1 MPEEVV
7 LLTGEVEG
15 PHFRTMLESCNPHL
29 VIVHAQTLE
38 QLETAFLR
46 PPGGGGPRRLVAFS
60 TSVIVPKTILG
71 TLQVPAY
78 NFHPGPPTYPGSHA
92 ASFAI
97 YDGAEHFGATVHV
110 MEEKVDCGPIVALGL
125 CKHSDGPAFLFIFQ
139 SKKPPFDIRIIQ
151 IPDHM
156 IERGRIEN
164 AKAMDVFARGI
175 ETDEWPGYEQKPTL
189 LETPQWMEDKF
200 DRMAGDGAFELTYRM
215 QRQFYRPD
223 EEIK

>member
-29 VIVHAQTLE
+29 VIVHAETLE
-38 QLETAFLR
+38 QLETAFLK
-46 PPGGGGPRRLVAFS
+46 PPAGGGLRRLVAFS
-60 TSVIVPKTILG
+60 TSVIVHKTVLG

-110 MEEKVDCGPIVALGL
+110 MEEKVDCGPIVAAEWFVV
-125 CKHSDGPAFLFIFQ
+125 P
-139 SKKPPFDIRIIQ
+139 
-151 IPDHM
+151 
-156 IERGRIEN
+156 EN
-164 AKAMDVFARGI
+164 ARFMDLELKTYELLLKMFADRVSHLATSDDPLPVIDAQWSGKKHTDAEFEAMKELEADM
-175 ETDEWPGYEQKPTL
+175 DEAEINL
-189 LETPQWMEDKF
+189 RF
-200 DRMAGDGAFELTYRM
+200 RAFG
-215 QRQFYRPD
+215 
-223 EEIK
+223 